1 MILSRS
7 FLIASAA
14 ILIAASAASRQIAP
28 AITSDLAPGARIPAG
43 TYTLVREWSAA
54 DGPGV
59 NHTTGHIVPD
69 AEALGGHA
77 LEATVGRDVPAR
89 TLLYG
94 PYIEL
99 PPGDYVAFYR
109 MKLLDDAGEETV
121 ATLDA
126 CTNYGQNI
134 LRSQDL
140 TGTQLALNRYVE
152 VPLAFQYP
160 GGKLEIRAAWSGYAG
175 LRLDRV
181 TLYSVKGAVISNQ
194 AERVAQPVPSGVPN
208 NLVYRPRPQTS
219 EDLFPRSAPP
229 ASELY
234 VIDFRKLAPD
244 WQLCVAT
251 LQGIVNRKKPR
262 IYCIANDP
270 DTHWL
275 QWMLK
280 NRWIVKTHAVER
292 PEDLLTRYRSEIR
305 GAIITDPALPMSKN
319 MATMLASLENAV
331 VVSPRMAHQVP
342 LPIVEDLRGRWH
354 TNVEAMRWA
363 FDTLWPRLSH
373 SVVACLWPNE
383 PMLRD
388 YLVENRIFIFW
399 LSGPID
405 GARPYANAQA
415 ELNLME
421 ELLAKMPP
429 NIPVM
434 GYPWAGKDVGIG
446 EGPGVTLFA
455 EFAKFLVGS
464 VNCSNLSVHSGIRI
478 AALRQ
483 KPAPPAPKLDPRKV
497 YVSWV
502 ISDGDNLPVLTA
514 GNFPQ
519 LWRDKTRGSFA
530 LGWTASPSASM
541 LIPDIVAYYYA
552 TSTRRDAWLAAVS
565 GVGYTY
571 PDAYG
576 KRFRPA
582 DRAKAYEGFLDL
594 TGTYMRRMNETIIWP
609 MGVSRDDLLAGYA
622 QRIPF
627 LKAIFPDYGRRVAT
641 YDEATYPLTSRNVPV
656 FHAVTNWQENIPR
669 EKQIAELVSQIRG
682 ITPTSR
688 PAFLHL
694 FALNWFTD
702 LPLLRQ
708 VLKDLGPEYVCVRPD
723 QLATLYKQEL
733 ARLKVLERAPQN
745 ITTLEGTPVSFP
757 VTLRDVITKPM
768 TAVVRLTSGLKSAHP
783 APFRAVLKPGE
794 TTTFTLSGTPTAN
807 RVTFAISTPA
817 GTRTSTVRLTV
828 IPAGEVMGPLPKDA
842 DLRWAATFTAT
853 DLAHRSGVELADR
866 SSRSHR
872 VWFAQPGK
880 TEPGWI
886 VFGPYTPEPAG
897 RYVALFRIK
906 GSWHGTGDVARIDA
920 CTNDGNRTL
929 AERTLTTADT
939 SAGTFFYYPIE
950 FDHPGGPLETRVFWT
965 GASPLEV
972 DTIDLFRV
980 VPRAPVHAP

>member
-1 MILSRS
+1 MNQRRTLLTVAALLTMA
-7 FLIASAA
+7 FPAAAQQLPAS
-14 ILIAASAASRQIAP
+14 
-28 AITSDLAPGARIPAG
+28 ITQDLAPGAKVPSG
-43 TYTLVREWSAA
+43 TYTLAKEWSAVNGA
-54 DGPGV
+54 GV
-59 NHTTGHIVPD
+59 NHGTGHILPD
-69 AEALGGHA
+69 EEALGGHA
-77 LEATVGRDVPAR
+77 IQATVGRDIPSR

-94 PYIEL
+94 PYTEL

-109 MKLLDDAGEETV
+109 MKLLDDAGEEHV
-121 ATLDA
+121 ATIDA
-126 CTNYGQNI
+126 CTNFGQNI
-134 LRSQDL
+134 LRSRDL
-140 TGTQLALNRYVE
+140 TGTQLALNRYVQ

-160 GGKLEIRAAWSGYAG
+160 GGKLELRVAWSGYAG
-175 LRLDRV
+175 LQVDRV
-181 TLYSVKGAVISNQ
+181 TLYRVQGAVISNET
-194 AERVAQPVPSGVPN
+194 ERVPQPVPSGTPN
-208 NLVYRPRPQTS
+208 NLHYRPQPRRS
-219 EDLFPRSAPP
+219 GDLFPRSAPP
-229 ASELY
+229 AEELT

-244 WQLCVAT
+244 WQLCTAT
-251 LQGIVNRKKPR
+251 LQGIVNRKRPR
-262 IYCIANDP
+262 IYCIATDP
-270 DTHWL
+270 DEQWL
-275 QWMLK
+275 KWMLTQHYI
-280 NRWIVKTHAVER
+280 RRTRTVAT
-292 PEDLLTRYRSEIR
+292 PEALLKRYRGEMR

-319 MATMLASLENAV
+319 VATMLASVEDAV
-331 VVSPRMAHQVP
+331 VVSPRMIRQVD
-342 LPIVEDLRGRWH
+342 LPVVQDLRGRWH
-354 TNVEAMRWA
+354 TNVEAIRWA
-363 FDTLWPRLSH
+363 FDNLWPKLNH
-373 SVVACLWPNE
+373 SVIACLWPNE

-405 GARPYANAQA
+405 GAKPYANAQA

-464 VNCSNLSVHSGIRI
+464 VNCSNLSVHSGVRVT
-478 AALRQ
+478 LRQ
-483 KPAPPAPKLDPRKV
+483 KPAPPAPRLDPHKV

-514 GNFPQ
+514 VNFPQ
-519 LWRDKTRGSFA
+519 LWRDKVRGTFPI
-530 LGWTASPSASM
+530 GWTASPSASM

-552 TSTRRDAWLAAVS
+552 TSTPRDYWMAAVS

-571 PDAYG
+571 PDSYG
-576 KRFRPA
+576 KRFLPE
-582 DRAKAYEGFLDL
+582 DRVKAYQGFLDL
-594 TGTYMRRMNETIIWP
+594 TGAYMQRMNEAEIWP

-669 EKQIAELVSQIRG
+669 ERQIAELVSQIRN
-682 ITPTSR
+682 ITPPTR

-708 VLKDLGPEYVCVRPD
+708 VLKELGPDYVCVRPD
-723 QLATLYKQEL
+723 HLAILYKEEL
-733 ARLKVLERAPQN
+733 ARVKVLERVPQN

-757 VTLRDVITKPM
+757 VVLKDVTAKPIRVLVR
-768 TAVVRLTSGLKSAHP
+768 VVSGLKNARPSQFHSILTSGSSANFTITGIP
-783 APFRAVLKPGE
+783 AASHA
-794 TTTFTLSGTPTAN
+794 TLSIT
-807 RVTFAISTPA
+807 TPA
-817 GTRTSTVRLTV
+817 GHRTSSIRLTV
-828 IPAGEVMGPLPKDA
+828 IPSGEVMGPLPKDA
-842 DLRWAATFTAT
+842 ELQWVATFTAT
-853 DLAHRSGVELADR
+853 DLAHRSGMELADR
-866 SSRSHR
+866 SARSHR

-880 TEPGWI
+880 TEAGWI
-886 VFGPYTPEPAG
+886 VFGPYTPESGG

-906 GSWHGTGDVARIDA
+906 GSWQGTGDVARIDA
-920 CTNDGNRTL
+920 CTNEGNRTL

-950 FDHPGGPLETRVFWT
+950 FEHPGGPLETRVFWT
-965 GASPLEV
+965 GTSPVEV

-980 VPRAPVHAP
+980 VPQPSSQTP